1 MSDLTPGLQPGLS
14 MRDYHAHDA
23 WHSSTQLKAL
33 LPETY
38 KPFTG
43 VSAAMS
49 FGTLVHTLALEPEN
63 AANVVPLDPAEV
75 GVKAN
80 GEPALEPTKT
90 AAWKKRVT
98 DVEAAGKHVVTQDAW
113 DRAVAMVD
121 AIHDHPEAGP
131 LIFGDNGAN
140 EESAF
145 WVDDAGIRHKAR
157 FDRRIPGAIVDIK
170 TTAAQ
175 PGSHSLGK
183 QIINYGYEL
192 SAAHYLAVAE
202 GLGLDVTDFLHVW
215 VEKVEPYRVTVT
227 ELDDYFLARGR
238 SLRELALQRAA
249 GLVEPYEGATGR
261 LLLTPP
267 LWAAVEEDLEIA

>member
-1 MSDLTPGLQPGLS
+1 MADIKPGLHFDLP
-14 MRDYHAHDA
+14 MDDYHSLTD

-43 VSAAMS
+43 TTPAMS
-49 FGTLVHTLALEPEN
+49 FGTLVHTLALEPAL
-63 AANVVPLDPAEV
+63 AADIVPLDETVV
-75 GVKAN
+75 GVKAD
-80 GEPALEPTKT
+80 GTLAKKPTET
-90 AAWKKRVT
+90 TAWKAAVAEVEADGKRVVAQA
-98 DVEAAGKHVVTQDAW
+98 DW

-131 LIFGDNGAN
+131 LIFGSGGVN

-145 WVDDAGIRHKAR
+145 WVDDDGVKHKAR
-157 FDRRIPGAIVDIK
+157 FDRRIPGALIDLK
-170 TTAAQ
+170 TTMAQ
-175 PGSHSLGK
+175 PGAYSLGK
-183 QIINYGYEL
+183 QVTSYGYEL
-192 SAAHYLAVAE
+192 SAAHYLAVAD
-202 GLGLDVTDFLHVW
+202 GLELGVDEFLHVW
-215 VEKVEPYRVTVT
+215 AEKTEPFRVTVT

-261 LLLTPP
+261 LLLDCPM
-267 LWAAVEEDLEIA
+267 WASSDDELEIA